1 MQSRRSTASVIATRA
16 NDRGPHVIPL
26 TSPPQRRRRRLRLFS
41 PLTGRILA
49 INLLAPVLLV
59 AGVLYLDQFRTGLI
73 DAQIDALFIQGDLM
87 AGALAEAAVVPG
99 QSGPRLD
106 DDIARQIVRRL
117 GTASE
122 TRVRLFDRS
131 GGMVADSRLLIAT
144 SRDVIYRALP
154 PPEQPGPL
162 VRAWRWAGHAVDTM
176 FSSPSELPPY
186 EEVPLP
192 RAETY
197 DEVLDALA
205 GDTASSLRD
214 AGDGRI
220 IISVAVPVQGLR
232 RVVGG
237 LLLDTDSTE
246 IEARVRAERL
256 NILILFTL
264 TFVVTTAL
272 SLFLAS
278 TIARPVRLLAAAAE
292 RVAGSTER
300 QELIPDFTA
309 RRDEIGDLSEAL
321 SEMTRTLYAR
331 LDAIESFAADV
342 SHEIKNPLTS
352 IRSAIE
358 TMGRTSDP
366 EKQARL
372 FDIIKQDVGR
382 LNRLI
387 SDISD
392 ASRLDAELS
401 RVKAEPVDL
410 SLLLSAAVQP
420 HQETADP
427 RGPRVELHLPETD
440 PLIVKGLEGRL
451 GQVVRNLLANAVSF
465 SPPGGRIAISAWRET
480 GRVIVTVEDEGPGIP
495 PDKFEAIFDRF
506 YTERP
511 AGEAF
516 GTHSGLGLS
525 ISRQIVDR
533 LGGSLTA
540 ENRLDADGEVLGAR
554 FVLRL
559 PG

>member
-1 MQSRRSTASVIATRA
+1 
-16 NDRGPHVIPL
+16 L
-26 TSPPQRRRRRLRLFS
+26 TSPPLRRRRRLRLFS
-41 PLTGRILA
+41 PLTVRILA

-59 AGVLYLDQFRTGLI
+59 AGVLYLDQYRTGLI

-144 SRDVIYRALP
+144 NRDVVYRALP

-162 VRAWRWAGHAVDTM
+162 TRAWRWTGQAM
-176 FSSPSELPPY
+176 ESLFSSPSELPPY

-246 IEARVRAERL
+246 IEARVRSERL

-300 QELIPDFTA
+300 QEQIPDFTS

-358 TMGRTSDP
+358 TMERTQDP

-420 HQETADP
+420 YHEAANP
-427 RGPRVELHLPETD
+427 NGPVVELHLPETD
-440 PLIVKGLEGRL
+440 PLIVRGLEGRL

-465 SPPGGRIAISAWRET
+465 SPPAGRIIITAWRET

-506 YTERP
+506 YSERP

-525 ISRQIVDR
+525 ISRQIVER

-540 ENRLDADGEVLGAR
+540 ENRLDEDGDIDGAR